1 MKKIEFLIVGISLAI
16 TSIISALF
24 GFAGT
29 TLIGTFWGWFWIS
42 FLVQVLLFV
51 AVNSFLL
58 QKQSTTLRMTELEE
72 LELLSKFTITL
83 SCGYCKQNN
92 LVPIQLNQRNTF
104 KCESCN
110 QTNSVTMQ
118 FAAVPLTTPLES
130 VQIPTQTAGS
140 IEFKVSA

>member
-42 FLVQVLLFV
+42 VLVQVLLFV